1 MAGANVI
8 YGLGMLELGITF
20 DFAQFVIDNEI
31 AEMVK
36 YVVKGINVNDYNIA
50 TNIIK
55 EVGIGGEFVSHEHT
69 FKNFKT
75 NQSNTS
81 LFDRRMREGWQE
93 LGGKDL
99 LERATEK
106 AKQILETH
114 KADPLPPGTETLMEE
129 VIAAAAEEEGVS

>member
-1 MAGANVI
+1 
-8 YGLGMLELGITF
+8 MLELGITF

-36 YVVKGINVNDYNIA
+36 YVVKGIDVNDYNIA

-114 KADPLPPGTETLMEE
+114 QADPLPPGTETLMEE
-129 VIAAAAEEEGVS
+129 IIAAAAEEEGVS